1 MPKKRNRPSGNPYL
15 KWFWIVIGGSIAFIG
30 LLFILISLG
39 WLGFM
44 PSFEELENPRSNLA
58 SEIISADQVVLGKYY
73 VENRS
78 NVHYQD
84 LSPHLVQAL
93 LATED
98 IRFYRHAGVDA
109 RAIFR
114 VISGVLTGKKKGGGS
129 TVTQQLA
136 KNLFPRQQRRFITGM
151 VLTKFKEWVVAARL
165 ERNYTKEEIIAMYF
179 NTVDFGSM
187 AYGIKSASHTF
198 FGTTPD
204 TLNMQESALLVG
216 ILKAPSFYSPIR
228 NPERAQQRRNV
239 VLNQM
244 RKYDYIAQDVY
255 DSVSV
260 LPIDMTRYQVQDH
273 RSGLATY
280 FREYL
285 RKFLNEWCA
294 THRKADGQPYNL
306 YTDGLKIYTT
316 INSRLQT
323 YAEEAVKEHLGK
335 DLQPNFFKHWE
346 GRANAPF
353 DRNLTQEQI
362 KDIMRMSVLRSER
375 YKLLREEGAS
385 EDSIQT
391 VFSTPIKMKVFSWDG
406 LKDTILSPMDSILYY
421 KYFLQ
426 AGLMSIEPQ
435 TGYVRAY
442 VGGIDYR
449 YFQFDHVSLSARQ
462 VGSTFKPFLYTL
474 AMQEGEYTPCSRVP
488 NIQVRIDLPTGQVW
502 EPSNSSDAREGEM
515 VTLRWALANSVNWI
529 SAFLIKK
536 YSPEAVI
543 QIAKKMGVTSEIP
556 PVPSICLGTPDISLS
571 EMVGAFNSFANK
583 GRYIKPQFITRI
595 EDMHGNVIEQ
605 FIPMHDEAVSEET
618 AYLMIELMKGVVNE
632 GTGVRLRYKYG
643 LDIPIAGKTGTTQNH
658 SDGWFIGMTPEL
670 STGIWV
676 GCEDRSVHF
685 RSINLGQ
692 GANMALPIW
701 ALYMK
706 KALADDKLNLSRGD
720 FEKPASGFR
729 VDMDCGLDRSGNRT
743 LDGFDERIEF

>member
-1 MPKKRNRPSGNPYL
+1 MPKKRIKPTGNTYVR
-15 KWFWIVIGGSIAFIG
+15 WFWIVIGGGVA
-30 LLFILISLG
+30 LLFLLFLLISLG

-44 PSFEELENPRSNLA
+44 PSFEELENPKSNLA
-58 SEIISADQVVLGKYY
+58 SEIISADQAVLGKYY

-78 NVHYQD
+78 NVHFQD

-93 LATED
+93 IATED
-98 IRFYRHAGVDA
+98 IRFFRHSGVDA

-114 VISGVLTGKKKGGGS
+114 VASGIVTGKRKGGGS
-129 TVTQQLA
+129 TITQQLA
-136 KNLFPRQQRRFITGM
+136 KNLFPREKRRFITGM
-151 VLTKFKEWVVAARL
+151 ALTKFKEWVVAARL

-198 FGTTPD
+198 FRSTPD
-204 TLNMQESALLVG
+204 SLSMQESALLVG
-216 ILKAPSFYSPIR
+216 ILKAPSFYSPVR
-228 NPERAQQRRNV
+228 NPERALGRRNV
-239 VLNQM
+239 VLGQM
-244 RKYDYIAQDVY
+244 RKYDFIPQHVF
-255 DSVSV
+255 DSVSA
-260 LPIDMTRYQVQDH
+260 LPIDMSRYQVQDH

-285 RKFLNEWCA
+285 RQYLTEWCA
-294 THRKADGQPYNL
+294 THRKADGRPYNL
-306 YTDGLKIYTT
+306 YTDGLRIYTT
-316 INSRLQT
+316 INSRLQLH
-323 YAEEAVKEHLGK
+323 AEEAVKEHLGK
-335 DLQPNFFKHWE
+335 DLQPNFFKHWA
-346 GRANAPF
+346 GRPNAPF
-353 DRNLTQEQI
+353 DRNLTQQQI
-362 KDIMRMSVLRSER
+362 DDIMRSAMIRSDR
-375 YKLLREEGAS
+375 YRTMKEDGEGEEAIKIAF
-385 EDSIQT
+385 E
-391 VFSTPIKMKVFSWDG
+391 TPVRMQVFSWEG
-406 LKDTILSPMDSILYY
+406 LKDTVMTPMDSILYY

-426 AGLMSIEPQ
+426 AGLLSMESH

-488 NIQVRIDLPTGQVW
+488 NIPVRIELPTGQVW
-502 EPSNSSDAREGEM
+502 EPSNSSDDREGEM

-543 QIAKKMGVTSEIP
+543 QIAKKMGVTAEIP
-556 PVPSICLGTPDISLS
+556 PVPSISLGTPDISLI
-571 EMVGAFNSFANK
+571 EMVGAFNSFSNK

-605 FIPMHDEAVSEET
+605 FIPVHHEAVSEET

-632 GTGVRLRYKYG
+632 GTGVRLRYRYG
-643 LDIPIAGKTGTTQNH
+643 LDMPIAGKTGTTQNH

-670 STGIWV
+670 STGVWV
-676 GCEDRSVHF
+676 GNEDRSVHF
-685 RSINLGQ
+685 RSISLGQ

-701 ALYMK
+701 AIYMN
-706 KALADDKLNLSRGD
+706 KALEDPKLNLSRGD
-720 FEKPASGFR
+720 FEKPVSGFR
-729 VDMDCGLDRSGNRT
+729 VEMDCSRDI
-743 LDGFDERIEF
+743 DGPSKQGYDDQLEF